1 MEKDLINKT
10 EKDFESIKHIDENGI
25 EFWYARELM
34 TVLEYK
40 QWRRFEQVIERAK
53 EACKNSNISI
63 DDHFA
68 GVGKIVKAGATNKD
82 IGDIKL
88 TRYACYLIAQNGD
101 SRKNAIALAQTYFA
115 VQTRKEVIM
124 EQNNEL
130 KLFEDKK
137 IRAKWDDEQEKWYF
151 SVVDVVAVLTDN
163 DYQKSR
169 NYWKWLK
176 NKLIQEGSELVS
188 NTIQLKMKSVDG
200 KYYNTDVMTTEQI
213 LRLIQSIPS
222 KKAEPF
228 KLWLAQVG
236 KERIDEAY
244 DPEIAINRALDIYR
258 KKGYSEEWINQR
270 LKTID
275 IRKEFTDELK
285 EKGISEAKDFA
296 ILTNILTQAWS
307 GHSVKEYKNL
317 KGLKKENL
325 RDNMTNM
332 ELVLNMLAETS
343 STEISKSKKEKGFKE
358 AQDSVIEGGNIARVA
373 REQLEKKT
381 GKKVVSDKNAKE
393 IRKLNSATE

>member
-1 MEKDLINKT
+1 
-10 EKDFESIKHIDENGI
+10 
-25 EFWYARELM
+25 
-34 TVLEYK
+34 
-40 QWRRFEQVIERAK
+40 
-53 EACKNSNISI
+53 
-63 DDHFA
+63 
-68 GVGKIVKAGATNKD
+68 
-82 IGDIKL
+82 
-88 TRYACYLIAQNGD
+88 
-101 SRKNAIALAQTYFA
+101 
-115 VQTRKEVIM
+115 M

-137 IRAKWDDEQEKWYF
+137 IRAKWNDEQEKWYF
-151 SVVDVVAVLTDN
+151 SVVDIVAALTDN
-163 DYQKSR
+163 DYQGGRK
-169 NYWKWLK
+169 YWKTLK
-176 NKLIQEGSELVS
+176 MRLNKEGSELVT
-188 NTIQLKMKSVDG
+188 NCYQLKMQSSDG

-222 KKAEPF
+222 KKVEPL

-244 DPEIAINRALDIYR
+244 DPEIAINRALDTYR

-285 EKGISEAKDFA
+285 EKVISASKDFA

-307 GHSVKEYKNL
+307 GYSVKEYKSL

-343 STEISKSKKEKGFKE
+343 STEISKSKNCKGFKE
-358 AQDSVIEGGNIARVA
+358 AEDSVKKGGNIAKIA
-373 REQLEKKT
+373 KEQLEKET
-381 GKKVVSDKNAKE
+381 GKKVISDKNAKE
-393 IRKLNSATE
+393 IRKLNSVEE

>member
-1 MEKDLINKT
+1 
-10 EKDFESIKHIDENGI
+10 
-25 EFWYARELM
+25 
-34 TVLEYK
+34 
-40 QWRRFEQVIERAK
+40 
-53 EACKNSNISI
+53 
-63 DDHFA
+63 
-68 GVGKIVKAGATNKD
+68 
-82 IGDIKL
+82 
-88 TRYACYLIAQNGD
+88 
-101 SRKNAIALAQTYFA
+101 
-115 VQTRKEVIM
+115 M
-124 EQNNEL
+124 EQDNEL

-137 IRAKWDDEQEKWYF
+137 IRAKWNDEQERWYF
-151 SVVDVVAVLTDN
+151 SVVDVIAVLTDN
-163 DYQKSR
+163 SYQAGRK
-169 NYWKWLK
+169 YWKTLK
-176 NKLIQEGSELVS
+176 MRLNKEGSELVT
-188 NTIQLKMKSVDG
+188 NCYQLKMKAYDG
-200 KYYNTDVMTTEQI
+200 KLRDTDVMTTKQI

-285 EKGISEAKDFA
+285 EKGIDSGKDFA

-307 GHSVKEYKNL
+307 GYSVKEYKNL

-343 STEISKSKKEKGFKE
+343 STEISRSKKEKGFRE
-358 AQDSVIEGGNIARVA
+358 AEDSVIKGGNIAKLA
-373 REQLEKKT
+373 KDQLEKET
-381 GKKVVSDKNAKE
+381 GKKVVSDKNAKK
-393 IRKLNSATE
+393 IRKLESGK

>member
-1 MEKDLINKT
+1 
-10 EKDFESIKHIDENGI
+10 
-25 EFWYARELM
+25 
-34 TVLEYK
+34 
-40 QWRRFEQVIERAK
+40 
-53 EACKNSNISI
+53 
-63 DDHFA
+63 
-68 GVGKIVKAGATNKD
+68 
-82 IGDIKL
+82 
-88 TRYACYLIAQNGD
+88 
-101 SRKNAIALAQTYFA
+101 
-115 VQTRKEVIM
+115 M

-130 KLFEDKK
+130 KIFEDKK

-151 SVVDVVAVLTDN
+151 SVVDVIAVLTDN

-188 NTIQLKMKSVDG
+188 DTNQLKMKSVDG
-200 KYYNTDVMTTEQI
+200 KYYNTDVMTTEQV

-222 KKAEPF
+222 KRAEPF

-244 DPEIAINRALDIYR
+244 DPEIAINRALDTYR

-285 EKGISEAKDFA
+285 EKGISASKDFA

-307 GHSVKEYKNL
+307 GYSVKEYKNL

-343 STEISKSKKEKGFKE
+343 STEISKSKNRKGFKE
-358 AQDSVIEGGNIARVA
+358 AEDSVKKGGNIAKIA
-373 REQLEKKT
+373 KEQLERET
-381 GKKVVSDKNAKE
+381 GKKVISDKNAKE
-393 IRKLNSATE
+393 IRKLNSGEE

>member
-1 MEKDLINKT
+1 ME
-10 EKDFESIKHIDENGI
+10 E
-25 EFWYARELM
+25 
-34 TVLEYK
+34 
-40 QWRRFEQVIERAK
+40 
-53 EACKNSNISI
+53 
-63 DDHFA
+63 
-68 GVGKIVKAGATNKD
+68 
-82 IGDIKL
+82 
-88 TRYACYLIAQNGD
+88 
-101 SRKNAIALAQTYFA
+101 
-115 VQTRKEVIM
+115 
-124 EQNNEL
+124 NNEL

-137 IRAKWDDEQEKWYF
+137 IRVKWNDEQEKWYF
-151 SVVDVVAVLTDN
+151 SVVDVIAVLTDN

-176 NKLIQEGSELVS
+176 NKLNEEGSELVS
-188 NTIQLKMKSVDG
+188 NTNQLKMKAYDG
-200 KYYNTDVMTTEQI
+200 KLRDTDVMNTEQV

-307 GHSVKEYKNL
+307 GYSVKEYKNL

-343 STEISKSKKEKGFKE
+343 STEISKSKKQKGFKE
-358 AQDSVIEGGNIARVA
+358 AEDSVIKGGNIARIA
-373 REQLEKKT
+373 KEQLERET
-381 GKKVVSDKNAKE
+381 GKKVISNKNAKE
-393 IRKLNSATE
+393 IRKLDSGEE

>member
-1 MEKDLINKT
+1 M
-10 EKDFESIKHIDENGI
+10 
-25 EFWYARELM
+25 
-34 TVLEYK
+34 
-40 QWRRFEQVIERAK
+40 QQ
-53 EACKNSNISI
+53 NS
-63 DDHFA
+63 
-68 GVGKIVKAGATNKD
+68 
-82 IGDIKL
+82 
-88 TRYACYLIAQNGD
+88 
-101 SRKNAIALAQTYFA
+101 
-115 VQTRKEVIM
+115 
-124 EQNNEL
+124 EL

-137 IRAKWDDEQEKWYF
+137 IRVRWDEEQEEWYF
-151 SVVDVVAVLTDN
+151 SVVDVVSVLTDN
-163 DYQKSR
+163 EYQKSR

-176 NKLIQEGSELVS
+176 NKLNEEGSELVS
-188 NTIQLKMKSVDG
+188 FTNQLKMKSADG

-236 KERIDEAY
+236 KERIDEVY
-244 DPEIAINRALDIYR
+244 DPEIAINRALDTYR

-285 EKGISEAKDFA
+285 EKGIDSGKDFA
-296 ILTNILTQAWS
+296 ILTNILTQTWS
-307 GHSVKEYKNL
+307 GYSVKQYKNL

-343 STEISKSKKEKGFKE
+343 ATEISKSKKEKGFDE
-358 AQDSVIEGGNIARVA
+358 AKDSVEEGGNIARTA
-373 REQLEKKT
+373 REQLERKT
-381 GKKVVSDKNAKE
+381 GKKVVSDENAKE
-393 IRKLNSATE
+393 IRRLNSGK

>member
-1 MEKDLINKT
+1 
-10 EKDFESIKHIDENGI
+10 
-25 EFWYARELM
+25 
-34 TVLEYK
+34 
-40 QWRRFEQVIERAK
+40 
-53 EACKNSNISI
+53 
-63 DDHFA
+63 
-68 GVGKIVKAGATNKD
+68 
-82 IGDIKL
+82 
-88 TRYACYLIAQNGD
+88 
-101 SRKNAIALAQTYFA
+101 
-115 VQTRKEVIM
+115 M

-137 IRAKWDDEQEKWYF
+137 IRAKWNDEEEKWYF
-151 SVVDVVAVLTDN
+151 SVVDVVAVLNDN

-176 NKLIQEGSELVS
+176 NKLREEGSELGS
-188 NTIQLKMKSVDG
+188 ITNQLKMKANDG
-200 KYYNTDVMTTEQI
+200 KLRDTDVMTTEQI

-236 KERIDEAY
+236 RERIDEAY

-285 EKGISEAKDFA
+285 EKGINSSKDFA
-296 ILTNILTQAWS
+296 ILTNILTRAWS
-307 GHSVKEYKNL
+307 GYSVKEYKNL

-343 STEISKSKKEKGFKE
+343 STEISKSKKRKGFKE
-358 AQDSVIEGGNIARVA
+358 AEDSVIKGGNIARLA
-373 REQLEKKT
+373 KEQLEIET
-381 GKKVVSDKNAKE
+381 GKKVISDKNAKE
-393 IRKLNSATE
+393 IRKLNT